1 MHSFMPFHASTQ
13 TSVHPYIR
21 WCIQLY
27 SLPYIHSSHTK
38 SYLYPAIHI
47 SLYIHLPIYPSI
59 YISISLYC
67 PSIYISI
74 YLHIYIYIYISIYLY
89 IRLSSY
95 SSIWL
100 LAIRPSVCMCVGM
113 HCISFGHQPKQL
125 GKKHKINVTQTENGR
140 ECSGQK
146 CSFHPYID
154 ETCDK
159 IPQIQIITLDNEA
172 LGWERGT

>member
-1 MHSFMPFHASTQ
+1 MHPPRHLFIH
-13 TSVHPYIR
+13 TSVDASNYTAFPTFIPLTLNRIYIQR
-21 WCIQLY
+21 
-27 SLPYIHSSHTK
+27 S
-38 SYLYPAIHI
+38 I
-47 SLYIHLPIYPSI
+47 SLYISIYLYIHLSIYPSLFIVHLSTYPSI
-59 YISISLYC
+59 YISV
-67 PSIYISI
+67 
-74 YLHIYIYIYISIYLY
+74 YIYISIYLY

-100 LAIRPSVCMCVGM
+100 LSIRPSVCMCVGM

-172 LGWERGT
+172 LG